1 MYGGCVL
8 ESPGPTLNDLQRDF
22 DIDASWAKKLSKT
35 ENAILI
41 HAKKADIYTE
51 IQLIYEY
58 IYCMINMF
66 NIKIITKYS
75 LELSKENMQTYL
87 CSKLTNHKQLV
98 HP

>member
-1 MYGGCVL
+1 
-8 ESPGPTLNDLQRDF
+8 
-22 DIDASWAKKLSKT
+22 
-35 ENAILI
+35 
-41 HAKKADIYTE
+41 
-51 IQLIYEY
+51 
-58 IYCMINMF
+58 MINMF

>member
-51 IQLIYEY
+51 IQLIYHT
-58 IYCMINMF
+58 CPGD
-66 NIKIITKYS
+66 
-75 LELSKENMQTYL
+75 LSTSM
-87 CSKLTNHKQLV
+87 
-98 HP
+98 